1 LSNIAEQFAE
11 HHTEEEWHRQINPI
25 EAIYN
30 DASNQFTLFR
40 DILCP
45 QVTSKQQ
52 EKEIGQK
59 VYS

>member
-1 LSNIAEQFAE
+1 LSNTADQFAE
-11 HHTEEEWHRQINPI
+11 HHTEDWLRQINPI

-30 DASNQFTLFR
+30 DASNQFTLFGDMLWPR
-40 DILCP
+40 
-45 QVTSKQQ
+45 VTSKQQ